1 MIVAGCAAG
10 LGIYLLL
17 VGASHCFFTGL
28 EPRPSGTLR
37 LSETLRLSVF
47 LGDKSTRGRLR

>member
-10 LGIYLLL
+10 LGIYLLF
-17 VGASHCFFTGL
+17 VGLSHRFFTSL

-37 LSETLRLSVF
+37 SSGTLRLGVF
-47 LGDKSTRGRLR
+47 LGDMSAKGRLR